1 MKNLIP
7 KRVMEYI
14 IITFAVVLMDVG
26 IYVFKFPN
34 NFSFG
39 GVSGMAVVF
48 SHFIPMTSAQINLVI
63 NLILLVIGFIVL
75 GRDFGVKTAYVTVV
89 SSLLLNVFEKVF
101 PMDRALT
108 GNIMLELCFAIIL
121 PAVAAAL
128 LFFENASGGG
138 TDIVAMII
146 KKYSTMNISGAL
158 FAVDCVIVVVSFM
171 VFDLTTGLCS
181 VLGLMAKTLLID
193 KSIERMKLN
202 KYFTIIS
209 SKPDY
214 IRVHESELGAHRFN
228 MNVDLAGQLI
238 GGNVL
243 GVTGEASVCDKLLE
257 IADGAGIGASVKN
270 QIWGSDSN
278 SFAWKG
284 IPAMTLNRDGF
295 GMHTRYDTIDLL
307 SAWSLE
313 RSAILLGCI
322 ADELGNAEVF
332 PFERKMP
339 EKFIGE
345 LDEYMCR

>member
-121 PAVAAAL
+121 PALAAAL

-138 TDIVAMII
+138 PDIVAI
-146 KKYSTMNISGAL
+146 
-158 FAVDCVIVVVSFM
+158 
-171 VFDLTTGLCS
+171 
-181 VLGLMAKTLLID
+181 
-193 KSIERMKLN
+193 
-202 KYFTIIS
+202 
-209 SKPDY
+209 
-214 IRVHESELGAHRFN
+214 
-228 MNVDLAGQLI
+228 
-238 GGNVL
+238 
-243 GVTGEASVCDKLLE
+243 
-257 IADGAGIGASVKN
+257 
-270 QIWGSDSN
+270 
-278 SFAWKG
+278 
-284 IPAMTLNRDGF
+284 RDGF
-295 GMHTRYDTIDLL
+295 VVTPQITPM
-307 SAWSLE
+307 SFASLISSTLAVSIKNFIVFSSCL
-313 RSAILLGCI
+313 RSFFFLMIPL
-322 ADELGNAEVF
+322 
-332 PFERKMP
+332 
-339 EKFIGE
+339 
-345 LDEYMCR
+345 

>member
-121 PAVAAAL
+121 PALAAAL
-128 LFFENASGGG
+128 LFFSPSVPALQRAFPDPAAPPPVYRRRLLDWRPSVQAQPWAQAQPLSCFPALPGAALPR
-138 TDIVAMII
+138 T
-146 KKYSTMNISGAL
+146 KYRQYYS
-158 FAVDCVIVVVSFM
+158 
-171 VFDLTTGLCS
+171 
-181 VLGLMAKTLLID
+181 LL
-193 KSIERMKLN
+193 
-202 KYFTIIS
+202 
-209 SKPDY
+209 P
-214 IRVHESELGAHRFN
+214 
-228 MNVDLAGQLI
+228 
-238 GGNVL
+238 
-243 GVTGEASVCDKLLE
+243 
-257 IADGAGIGASVKN
+257 
-270 QIWGSDSN
+270 
-278 SFAWKG
+278 
-284 IPAMTLNRDGF
+284 
-295 GMHTRYDTIDLL
+295 
-307 SAWSLE
+307 
-313 RSAILLGCI
+313 
-322 ADELGNAEVF
+322 
-332 PFERKMP
+332 
-339 EKFIGE
+339 
-345 LDEYMCR
+345 

>member
-14 IITFAVVLMDVG
+14 VITFAVILMDVG

-48 SHFIPMTSAQINLVI
+48 AHFIPLTSAQINLGI
-63 NLILLVIGFIVL
+63 NLILLVIGFMIL
-75 GRDFGVKTAYVTVV
+75 GRDFGMKTAYVTIV

-101 PMDRALT
+101 PMEKSLT

-121 PAVAAAL
+121 PALAAAI

-146 KKYSTMNISGAL
+146 RKYSTMNISGAL
-158 FAVDCVIVVVSFM
+158 FLVDCLIVVVSFM
-171 VFDLTTGLCS
+171 VFDITTGLCS

-209 SKPDY
+209 SKPEEICDY
-214 IRVHESELGAHRFN
+214 I
-228 MNVDLAGQLI
+228 MKD
-238 GGNVL
+238 
-243 GVTGEASVCDKLLE
+243 
-257 IADGAGIGASVKN
+257 
-270 QIWGSDSN
+270 
-278 SFAWKG
+278 
-284 IPAMTLNRDGF
+284 LNRSATVYHGEGVYTHKDKKIILTVVDVKQAVLLQRFIDEVDPKAFLMVTKSSEVIGKGF
-295 GMHTRYDTIDLL
+295 MSYI
-307 SAWSLE
+307 
-313 RSAILLGCI
+313 
-322 ADELGNAEVF
+322 
-332 PFERKMP
+332 
-339 EKFIGE
+339 
-345 LDEYMCR
+345 

>member
-1 MKNLIP
+1 
-7 KRVMEYI
+7 MEYI

-89 SSLLLNVFEKVF
+89 SSLLLNVFEKIF

-209 SKPDY
+209 SKPDE
-214 IRVHESELGAHRFN
+214 ICEFI
-228 MNVDLAGQLI
+228 MNG
-238 GGNVL
+238 
-243 GVTGEASVCDKLLE
+243 
-257 IADGAGIGASVKN
+257 
-270 QIWGSDSN
+270 
-278 SFAWKG
+278 
-284 IPAMTLNRDGF
+284 
-295 GMHTRYDTIDLL
+295 
-307 SAWSLE
+307 LE
-313 RSAILLGCI
+313 RSATVYHGEGVYSHKDKKIILTVVDVRQAVLLQRFIDDVEAAFVGGI
-322 ADELGNAEVF
+322 HQFLVTFIVG
-332 PFERKMP
+332 PFFGQRT
-339 EKFIGE
+339 FG
-345 LDEYMCR
+345 DFRVDFFCRRLCCGFGGFLLNLSLHSFGGYICFSHSRNF

>member
-48 SHFIPMTSAQINLVI
+48 LHFIPMTSAQINLVI
-63 NLILLVIGFIVL
+63 GFVIL

-121 PAVAAAL
+121 PALAAAL

-158 FAVDCVIVVVSFM
+158 FAVDCVIVVAP
-171 VFDLTTGLCS
+171 T
-181 VLGLMAKTLLID
+181 
-193 KSIERMKLN
+193 
-202 KYFTIIS
+202 
-209 SKPDY
+209 
-214 IRVHESELGAHRFN
+214 
-228 MNVDLAGQLI
+228 
-238 GGNVL
+238 
-243 GVTGEASVCDKLLE
+243 
-257 IADGAGIGASVKN
+257 
-270 QIWGSDSN
+270 
-278 SFAWKG
+278 
-284 IPAMTLNRDGF
+284 
-295 GMHTRYDTIDLL
+295 
-307 SAWSLE
+307 
-313 RSAILLGCI
+313 
-322 ADELGNAEVF
+322 
-332 PFERKMP
+332 
-339 EKFIGE
+339 
-345 LDEYMCR
+345 

>member
-121 PAVAAAL
+121 QRWLRRCCFLRMLRVVA
-128 LFFENASGGG
+128 
-138 TDIVAMII
+138 
-146 KKYSTMNISGAL
+146 
-158 FAVDCVIVVVSFM
+158 
-171 VFDLTTGLCS
+171 
-181 VLGLMAKTLLID
+181 
-193 KSIERMKLN
+193 R
-202 KYFTIIS
+202 
-209 SKPDY
+209 
-214 IRVHESELGAHRFN
+214 
-228 MNVDLAGQLI
+228 
-238 GGNVL
+238 
-243 GVTGEASVCDKLLE
+243 
-257 IADGAGIGASVKN
+257 
-270 QIWGSDSN
+270 
-278 SFAWKG
+278 
-284 IPAMTLNRDGF
+284 
-295 GMHTRYDTIDLL
+295 
-307 SAWSLE
+307 
-313 RSAILLGCI
+313 ILW
-322 ADELGNAEVF
+322 
-332 PFERKMP
+332 R
-339 EKFIGE
+339 
-345 LDEYMCR
+345 

>member
-108 GNIMLELCFAIIL
+108 GNIMLELCFAILL
-121 PAVAAAL
+121 PAIAAAL

-138 TDIVAMII
+138 TDIIAMII
-146 KKYSTMNISGAL
+146 KKYSTMNISTAL
-158 FAVDCVIVVVSFM
+158 LLCDLLIVVMAFF
-171 VFDLTTGLCS
+171 VFDTLTGLCS
-181 VLGLMAKTLLID
+181 ILGLMAKTLVID
-193 KSIERMKLN
+193 KVIERMKLN
-202 KYFTIIS
+202 KFFTIVC
-209 SKPDY
+209 DY
-214 IRVHESELGAHRFN
+214 PEPICDFITEELGHTATTYHAEGAYSHTQRTVILTV
-228 MNVDLAGQLI
+228 VD
-238 GGNVL
+238 V
-243 GVTGEASVCDKLLE
+243 
-257 IADGAGIGASVKN
+257 N
-270 QIWGSDSN
+270 Q
-278 SFAWKG
+278 
-284 IPAMTLNRDGF
+284 
-295 GMHTRYDTIDLL
+295 
-307 SAWSLE
+307 
-313 RSAILLGCI
+313 AILLQ
-322 ADELGNAEVF
+322 
-332 PFERKMP
+332 R
-339 EKFIGE
+339 FIKKNEPTAFITVTKSSEIIGKGFSN
-345 LDEYMCR
+345 YI